1 MRTEVLVFLPGGGV
15 TLPGL
20 LCQSIVGRVAV
31 GMKKPRGRRKN
42 EALVNKPR
50 QGRMVQFDTPPTT
63 NCKHAHP
70 KLEGE
75 AKSSSGTQGDKGW

>member
-1 MRTEVLVFLPGGGV
+1 MLVFLQGGHSPGI
-15 TLPGL
+15 
-20 LCQSIVGRVAV
+20 IVPVNSREGEGAHEKAN
-31 GMKKPRGRRKN
+31 GEGEN
-42 EALVNKPR
+42 EALINKPW